1 VTLYVVSTP
10 IGNLGDITQ
19 RAVEV
24 LASVEQVLAEDTRHS
39 KRLFDALGLRVSLQA
54 YHDHSSDAARLRI
67 VERLVAGADL
77 ALISDAG
84 TPCVSDPG
92 YALVRDARAAGVTI
106 VAVPGASALLAFLAA
121 AGLPTDRF
129 QFVGF
134 APRKAGERAD
144 AVAEWCAYPGTTVV
158 YESPQRVS
166 ALVAAIAAY
175 DPGRPL
181 VIGRELT
188 KRHEEFIEG
197 SAADVVTAL
206 AAHSHLK
213 GEVVV
218 GIRGAERRVAVDES
232 TVADWVAALAS
243 TSLRTKEAA
252 ALLARQLGVRQQ
264 DAYAQLLAARGD
276 EADR

>member
-1 VTLYVVSTP
+1 MTLYVVATP

-24 LASVEQVLAEDTRHS
+24 LTSVEQVLAEDTRHS
-39 KRLFDALGLRVSLQA
+39 KRLFDALGVRVALQA
-54 YHDHSSDAARLRI
+54 YHDHTSDAARANI
-67 VERLVAGADL
+67 VQRLVDGASL

-84 TPCVSDPG
+84 TPCISDPG
-92 YALVRDARAAGVTI
+92 YALVRDARAAGV
-106 VAVPGASALLAFLAA
+106 AVVPIPGASAVLAFLAA

-144 AVAEWCAYPGTTVV
+144 AVAAWCGYVGTTVA
-158 YESPQRVS
+158 YESPQRVR
-166 ALVAAIAAY
+166 ALVDAIAAH
-175 DPGRPL
+175 DPERAL
-181 VIGRELT
+181 VVGRELT
-188 KRHEEFIEG
+188 KRHEEFIAG
-197 SAADVVTAL
+197 AAREVAAQL
-206 AAHSHLK
+206 ATHTQLK

-218 GIRGAERRVAVDES
+218 GVRGAARQVQASDAAVEG
-232 TVADWVAALAS
+232 WVTALAA

-264 DAYAQLLAARGD
+264 DAYAQLLAARSED
-276 EADR
+276 